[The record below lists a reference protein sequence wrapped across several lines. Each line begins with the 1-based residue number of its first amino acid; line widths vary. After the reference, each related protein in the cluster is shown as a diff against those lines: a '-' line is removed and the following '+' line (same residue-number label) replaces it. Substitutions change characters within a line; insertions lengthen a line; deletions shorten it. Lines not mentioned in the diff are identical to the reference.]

1 MESKKFP
8 QRKSIRLK
16 DYSYS
21 HKGAYFITIC
31 VKGRR
36 AILSGIVGCGVHDAP
51 QIILSEYGIIAKK
64 YIDIMSQRY
73 DNIFIDRYV
82 IMPNHIH
89 MIIIVRIITV
99 RRKRRTLRMKQY
111 LNLFRY
117 SRDIVIGNMAKIFG
131 NALFTTI
138 LSGMIM
144 TIKKSVV
151 TLKTIILNGQPIVFI
166 LNKFQRIFEL

>member
-16 DYSYS
+16 GYSYS

-36 AILSGIVGCGVHDAP
+36 SILSGIVGCGVHDAP

-64 YIDIMSQRY
+64 YIDTMSQRY

-89 MIIIVRIITV
+89 MIIIVQDNNGSSQAPNPTNETVPKFISLFKRYCNREYGENIWQRSFHDHII
-99 RRKRRTLRMKQY
+99 
-111 LNLFRY
+111 
-117 SRDIVIGNMAKIFG
+117 RDDNDYQKISSYIE
-131 NALFTTI
+131 NNH
-138 LSGMIM
+138 
-144 TIKKSVV
+144 
-151 TLKTIILNGQPIVFI
+151 LKWSADCFYT
-166 LNKFQRIFEL
+166 E